1 MNAGL
6 RIVHLTDLH
15 FGFHHPE
22 LVQPLADAVNA
33 TVPAQ
38 IVITGDLA
46 HRARDDHFDMVR
58 DFLRR
63 LQAPVMCVPGNHDV
77 PLYNVPG
84 RISQPYAAY
93 RQAVTGPREPI
104 VDLPGARIVGLN
116 SIARLYWRQGRAW
129 PHRISRVV
137 AALQAAPPGALRVV
151 AVHHPFAQ
159 PADATKALMIGAAEG
174 LARLAEAGCDMILS
188 GHLHDWAVGP
198 FDDADPG
205 PPGIL
210 QLHGGS
216 ALCRRATDPVTE
228 FMLIDI
234 AQPLL
239 RVTRHLCPTGD
250 DKFTAEPTLTYRRA
264 DGRWL
269 RD

>member
-1 MNAGL
+1 MTGAL

-22 LVQPLADAVNA
+22 LVGPLADAVNA
-33 TVPAQ
+33 AAPAQ
-38 IVITGDLA
+38 IVVTGDLA
-46 HRARDDHFDMVR
+46 HRARDDHFGLAR
-58 DFLRR
+58 EFLRR
-63 LQAPVMCVPGNHDV
+63 LKAPVMCVPGNHDV
-77 PLYNVPG
+77 PLYNVLG
-84 RISQPYAAY
+84 RISRPYAAY
-93 RQAVTGPREPI
+93 RRAVPGSREPI

-116 SIARLYWRQGRAW
+116 SIARLHWRQGRAW

-137 AALQAAPPGALRVV
+137 AALRAAPPGALRVV

-159 PADATKALMIGAAEG
+159 PSDATKALMIGAAEG
-174 LARLAEAGCDMILS
+174 LARLADAGCDLILS

-216 ALCRRATDPVTE
+216 ALCRRASDPVTE
-228 FMLIDI
+228 FMVIDV
-234 AQPLL
+234 AQPEL
-239 RVTRHLCPTGD
+239 RVTRHLCATGAD
-250 DKFTAEPTLTYRRA
+250 RFTAQPAAIYRRS
-264 DGRWL
+264 DQGWL
-269 RD
+269 SA